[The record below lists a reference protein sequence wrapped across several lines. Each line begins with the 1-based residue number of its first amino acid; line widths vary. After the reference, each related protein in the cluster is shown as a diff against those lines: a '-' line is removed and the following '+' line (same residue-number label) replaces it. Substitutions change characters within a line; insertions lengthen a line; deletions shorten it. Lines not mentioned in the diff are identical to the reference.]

1 MSVATQITRLQNAK
15 AAIKTAIEAKGVSV
29 ISTEKLDNYATHI
42 SAIQQESIID
52 SGNIYVSGENKNDG
66 EYAWVGIG
74 APWTTVAAK
83 INADYSFKSATYN
96 NKIYCI
102 GGYVFPTGNFCYD
115 PTTNTW
121 STKLSMTYPR
131 RNLIVETVGNYI
143 YAGGGMNPSN
153 QRQKYNEQYNPNTN
167 TWTTKADAPAIYDI
181 KGSAE
186 HNGLLYIVGGT
197 NFCYNPNTNTWTTK
211 TSGGIGGAEAV
222 TYNDKIYCIGGGT
235 GNFCYNPTTNTWE
248 TKTSM
253 STSRSYFG
261 LEIINEKFY
270 AIAGYNGASNL
281 STVEVYEP
289 TTDTWTFTED
299 IITARRVFGCTTVEN
314 SIFCVGGYTSSA
326 TDVNEKLNIA
336 FGHMDI
342 EFMQGLEIIEATNLD
357 LTVGDA
363 LGDSL
368 PYPTNPDL
376 PFRLKL
382 KVSLIWNTSIK

>member
-29 ISTEKLDNYATHI
+29 ISTEKLDDYATHI

-74 APWTTVAAK
+74 APWSTVAAK
-83 INADYSFKSATYN
+83 ASAEDGLKASTYSD
-96 NKIYCI
+96 KIYCI
-102 GGYVFPTGNFCYD
+102 GGEQTPTGNFCYN

-121 STKLSMTYPR
+121 TTKSVMTYPR
-131 RNLIVETVGNYI
+131 RFLIVEAVGNYI
-143 YAGGGMNPSN
+143 YAVGGRSTAN
-153 QRQKYNEQYNPNTN
+153 QATSYNEQYNPATN
-167 TWTTKADAPAIYDI
+167 TWTTKTATPSTCEFR
-181 KGSAE
+181 GSAE
-186 HNGLLYIVGGT
+186 HNGLLYIVGGI
-197 NFCYNPNTNTWTTK
+197 NYCYNPATNTWTTK
-211 TSGGIGGAEAV
+211 ISGGAGGAEAV

-261 LEIINEKFY
+261 LEIINGKIY
-270 AIAGYNGASNL
+270 AISGWNGSSNL
-281 STVEVYEP
+281 STVEVYD
-289 TTDTWTFTED
+289 TSTNTWTFIED
-299 IITARRVFGCTTVEN
+299 IITARRHFGCTTVGN
-314 SIFCVGGYTSSA
+314 SIFCVGGYTSSP
-326 TDVNEKLNIA
+326 TDVNEKLTIEW
-336 FGHMDI
+336 GHMNI
-342 EFMQGLEIIEATNLD
+342 EFMQGLEIIEATNLN
-357 LTVGDA
+357 LIVGDDIV
-363 LGDSL
+363 DSL

-382 KVSLIWNTSIK
+382 KVPLNWNTSIK